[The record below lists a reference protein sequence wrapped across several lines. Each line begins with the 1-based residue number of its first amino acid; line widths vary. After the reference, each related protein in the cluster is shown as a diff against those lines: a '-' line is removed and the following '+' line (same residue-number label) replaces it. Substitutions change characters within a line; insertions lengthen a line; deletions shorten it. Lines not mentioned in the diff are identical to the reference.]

1 MSPNRLRP
9 SDVEARVP
17 RVNGGSMQTSEESGS
32 ASSGSQAAGDDVKY
46 MFTTVKAIRGRESAT
61 KAKWQD
67 QGWEFVSQTQGTLR
81 SELTFRKVEPKGIGA
96 YLVQGYAAFRRLEPK
111 TQKIMLGG
119 VSGLIVLLVI
129 GGLVA
134 AAVSGGDETPEE
146 TKPAAVES
154 KKTPETSSREPSSEP
169 SEEAM
174 EQPVEP
180 ETAAAEPETAAAE
193 PYSYSGPKYEV
204 VVADKTLGP
213 GKPTQYWLY
222 APSKFNLSTDAYKA
236 QVKLMIA
243 DVAHEQGTAN
253 FIAEIVTNREIA
265 LAEALSTSEDFVAEH
280 GFDFA
285 INTVPQLEV
294 KGWVANYTGGID
306 PVSGEPSED
315 PSAYEII
322 WRPYANSELETWKPE
337 VVRSAEPAAEE
348 TEPATPKAKPKPAAL
363 EERTAIDFLANAWE
377 AKFTYGGDVNDLMG
391 LLDVVR
397 NSDGSYYI
405 EVTATV
411 ENDLGNE
418 FEAVVEG
425 TVAGTDAR
433 PRIVRSTITTPG
445 SGPIGYY
452 E

>member
-1 MSPNRLRP
+1 
-9 SDVEARVP
+9 
-17 RVNGGSMQTSEESGS
+17 MQTSEESGS
-32 ASSGSQAAGDDVKY
+32 ASSGGQAAGDDVKY

-61 KAKWQD
+61 KTKWQD
-67 QGWEFVSQTQGTLR
+67 QGWEFVGQTQGTLR

-96 YLVQGYAAFRRLEPK
+96 YLAQGYAAFRGLAPK
-111 TQKIMLGG
+111 TQKVVLSG
-119 VSGLIVLLVI
+119 VGGLIGMLVI
-129 GGLVA
+129 GGSVA
-134 AAVSGGDETPEE
+134 AAVGGGDETPEV
-146 TKPAAVES
+146 TQPAAVES
-154 KKTPETSSREPSSEP
+154 EELPETTSPEPSSTPTEGATEEP
-169 SEEAM
+169 
-174 EQPVEP
+174 
-180 ETAAAEPETAAAE
+180 AEVETAAAE
-193 PYSYSGPKYEV
+193 PYSYNGPKYEV

-213 GKPTQYWLY
+213 GKPMQYWLY
-222 APSKFNLSTDAYKA
+222 APSKFDLSTDAYKA
-236 QVKLMIA
+236 QVKQMIA

-265 LAEALSTSEDFVAEH
+265 LAEALSTSENFVAEH
-280 GFDFA
+280 GFDYA

-306 PVSGEPSED
+306 PVSGKLSED
-315 PSAYEII
+315 PSAYELL
-322 WRPYANSELETWKPE
+322 WRPYADSEIETWKPE
-337 VVRSAEPAAEE
+337 VVTSPEATTETSASP
-348 TEPATPKAKPKPAAL
+348 TPKPKPKPSAL
-363 EERTAIDFLANAWE
+363 QEGTAVDFLAKAWE

-391 LLDVVR
+391 LLDVVK

-418 FEAVVEG
+418 FDAVVEG